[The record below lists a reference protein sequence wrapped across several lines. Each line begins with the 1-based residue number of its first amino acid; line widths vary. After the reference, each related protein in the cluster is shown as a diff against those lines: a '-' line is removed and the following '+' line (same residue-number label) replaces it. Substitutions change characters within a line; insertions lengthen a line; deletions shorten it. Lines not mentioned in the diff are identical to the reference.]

1 MSDTNVLLSL
11 VGVIIMQCTNH
22 SISPSGNCSKK
33 EYEKIIEQII
43 SNIQSGN
50 YKVGDKLPAER
61 DLASTFSTSRNS
73 AREALRVLENMG
85 IVESRQGSGTYISG
99 NASNSISTVLQV
111 MKSLNLFNNNE
122 LFRFRMGL
130 DKLVCD
136 ILMDNPESLNFFADK
151 ADSILNEPTHNAKEE
166 NEQDIRFHLS
176 LVEATENRLLI
187 LLMKSASVLVSNMI
201 ESVRDVL
208 DDEMKEKLFLAH
220 KNIVSALRS
229 GNIEH
234 CFRAIEHHYI
244 TVDEIIKR
252 GQLKEF
258 DANRVY
264 KDSENVDEVQEK
276 DALTGLYVKDI
287 FFQKAEEY
295 IATHKDENLVLWASD
310 IQGLRYVNESYGT
323 GIGDKV
329 ICAVAHRRIKDNKVI
344 LGGRIGGDKFCFLL
358 QNVEHYLEDVNRIL
372 IEDFDANLPVPN
384 LSVKNGIYRI
394 KKNDMLSAHSM
405 YVRAVIALQSIKNS
419 YTTMVIEYSDD
430 MRKKILNSRQI
441 QVDAKDA
448 LATGAFCVYLQPKID
463 LAANNVAGAE
473 ALVRWIHPEL
483 GMLSPGVFIPI
494 FEQNGFITKLD
505 LWIWENVCRTLFEWK
520 VQGLPLVPISVNV
533 SRNSFEDPELASK
546 IIQLVDTYELDHGL
560 FEIEITEYA
569 CLENMENVQKT
580 IKTLHDAGFVI
591 SLDDFGTGYSS
602 MVVLSK
608 LDIDIMKLDMS
619 LIANDDTNSK
629 RSALE
634 FSLQLAKMMNM
645 RTVAEG
651 VETEQQVNRIRSL
664 GGDYIQGYYYSKP
677 LPKDDFL
684 IFLGE
689 LNK

>member
-1 MSDTNVLLSL
+1 
-11 VGVIIMQCTNH
+11 
-22 SISPSGNCSKK
+22 
-33 EYEKIIEQII
+33 
-43 SNIQSGN
+43 
-50 YKVGDKLPAER
+50 
-61 DLASTFSTSRNS
+61 
-73 AREALRVLENMG
+73 
-85 IVESRQGSGTYISG
+85 
-99 NASNSISTVLQV
+99 
-111 MKSLNLFNNNE
+111 
-122 LFRFRMGL
+122 
-130 DKLVCD
+130 
-136 ILMDNPESLNFFADK
+136 
-151 ADSILNEPTHNAKEE
+151 
-166 NEQDIRFHLS
+166 
-176 LVEATENRLLI
+176 
-187 LLMKSASVLVSNMI
+187 
-201 ESVRDVL
+201 
-208 DDEMKEKLFLAH
+208 
-220 KNIVSALRS
+220 
-229 GNIEH
+229 
-234 CFRAIEHHYI
+234 
-244 TVDEIIKR
+244 
-252 GQLKEF
+252 
-258 DANRVY
+258 
-264 KDSENVDEVQEK
+264 
-276 DALTGLYVKDI
+276 
-287 FFQKAEEY
+287 
-295 IATHKDENLVLWASD
+295 
-310 IQGLRYVNESYGT
+310 
-323 GIGDKV
+323 
-329 ICAVAHRRIKDNKVI
+329 
-344 LGGRIGGDKFCFLL
+344 
-358 QNVEHYLEDVNRIL
+358 
-372 IEDFDANLPVPN
+372 
-384 LSVKNGIYRI
+384 
-394 KKNDMLSAHSM
+394 
-405 YVRAVIALQSIKNS
+405 
-419 YTTMVIEYSDD
+419 MVIEYSDD

-546 IIQLVDTYELDHGL
+546 IIQLVDTYELDHAL

-580 IKTLHDAGFVI
+580 FKTLHDAGFVI